1 MALQE
6 QMRGTGDPAP
16 PGPPTLLSTPATAR
30 GRSIA
35 SRVVSTPYASNRGT
49 GGLVLTI
56 GSATVDPASPA
67 TSGSNSLWD
76 ERNDAT
82 FHAMAAGGCRVW
94 RVGDAL
100 VPRGPL
106 DAVAGG
112 ARAGVS
118 VGPPQPPPAGLVGN
132 HRSR

>member
-6 QMRGTGDPAP
+6 QMRATGDPAP
-16 PGPPTLLSTPATAR
+16 PGPLTLLPAPATAR
-30 GRSIA
+30 GRSTA
-35 SRVVSTPYASNRGT
+35 SDVVPTPYVRSSGT

-56 GSATVDPASPA
+56 GSASVDPDSAA
-67 TSGSNSLWD
+67 TSGSSTMWD
-76 ERNDAT
+76 ERNDA
-82 FHAMAAGGCRVW
+82 ALQALAAEDCRV
-94 RVGDAL
+94 RRSCDAL

-112 ARAGVS
+112 ARAGVP
-118 VGPPQPPPAGLVGN
+118 VGPPQPPAAALVRR